1 MEVDALD
8 YATGEVLSMKCKNGR
23 QKSVAF
29 LSKSLNEI
37 EKNYEIHDKEM
48 LAVVIKLEN
57 WRYLLEDTK
66 FKFEVQTDHENL
78 EYFMKVQ
85 KLNTRQDYWIL
96 YLSRFNFILKH
107 VLGTKIEKKDGLVK
121 DWTGKQAQKMATKVV
136 KVVEDMKKTRV
147 KLLQEDE
154 WQIERDLV
162 LKKRKVYV
170 LKNEEVRMEIIQL
183 HYDVLVGRH
192 EEK

>member
-107 VLGTKIEKKDGLVK
+107 VLGTKIGKKDGLVK

>member
-1 MEVDALD
+1 
-8 YATGEVLSMKCKNGR
+8 
-23 QKSVAF
+23 
-29 LSKSLNEI
+29 
-37 EKNYEIHDKEM
+37 
-48 LAVVIKLEN
+48 
-57 WRYLLEDTK
+57 
-66 FKFEVQTDHENL
+66 
-78 EYFMKVQ
+78 
-85 KLNTRQDYWIL
+85 
-96 YLSRFNFILKH
+96 
-107 VLGTKIEKKDGLVK
+107 
-121 DWTGKQAQKMATKVV
+121 MATKVV